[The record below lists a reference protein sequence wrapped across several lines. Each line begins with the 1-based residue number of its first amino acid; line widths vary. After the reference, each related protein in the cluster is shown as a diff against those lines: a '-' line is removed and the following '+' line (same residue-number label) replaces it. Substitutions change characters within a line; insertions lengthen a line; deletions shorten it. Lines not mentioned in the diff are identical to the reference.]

1 MSVQLIK
8 KGEPFFLSKPQLE
21 IEKDAWSPRTTHLL
35 SLEGQYVLKF
45 LLYYCDYSILL
56 IAKNRAS
63 FDWYH
68 TMIWQCYSFRNSF
81 LCFYFQQIMVKI
93 LESDNKT
100 TFCFDLFCWEQPM
113 LRKFWM
119 WAKNNLHKEFFCKVA
134 WKIFLFFCF
143 RFYLVCKMF
152 SRMCFLIR
160 KSGEKECIL
169 PSDSRRLVNR
179 KKDSF
184 FQKSASRC

>member
-1 MSVQLIK
+1 MNL
-8 KGEPFFLSKPQLE
+8 FFPSKPHLE

-35 SLEGQYVLKF
+35 SLEGQYVSKF
-45 LLYYCDYSILL
+45 LLYYCAYSILL
-56 IAKNRAS
+56 IAKNRAC

-68 TMIWQCYSFRNSF
+68 TMIWQCYVFRNNV

-100 TFCFDLFCWEQPM
+100 TFCFDLFCWEQAM
-113 LRKFWM
+113 FQKFWM

-134 WKIFLFFCF
+134 RAIFLFFCF
-143 RFYLVCKMF
+143 LFYHVCKMF
-152 SRMCFLIR
+152 SSTCFLIR

-169 PSDSRRLVNR
+169 RSD
-179 KKDSF
+179 
-184 FQKSASRC
+184 